1 MTDTDAT
8 TQIGSGNIVGYITGA
23 EAQKENAENAAVD
36 ISNATDDGLG
46 SADTAKTAGDLLA
59 SLLGVLVAG
68 TALAWADGFAVSHA
82 MNLGLGSVDTA
93 KTATKLSDKYIQ
105 KIRDYRGQSES
116 AGRYLAEGFAAGI
129 YAGQG
134 SVAAAAASSARAALA
149 AFRATAQIH
158 SPSAAAKADALY
170 VPEGWAG
177 GIEEGKE
184 QVEEAAADTA
194 DATLDGF
201 KDVLLPDL
209 DLGWAVDQI
218 RQASYTMDAELAQR
232 ATESTMET
240 VARSAPES
248 QETGSSDFDY
258 DRLGEVV
265 ASAIDGM
272 DVRLDGKKVGKVMT
286 SRINAGLQEYAEMN
300 QRGVM

>member
-1 MTDTDAT
+1 
-8 TQIGSGNIVGYITGA
+8 
-23 EAQKENAENAAVD
+23 
-36 ISNATDDGLG
+36 
-46 SADTAKTAGDLLA
+46 
-59 SLLGVLVAG
+59 
-68 TALAWADGFAVSHA
+68 
-82 MNLGLGSVDTA
+82 
-93 KTATKLSDKYIQ
+93 
-105 KIRDYRGQSES
+105 
-116 AGRYLAEGFAAGI
+116 
-129 YAGQG
+129 
-134 SVAAAAASSARAALA
+134 
-149 AFRATAQIH
+149 
-158 SPSAAAKADALY
+158 
-170 VPEGWAG
+170 
-177 GIEEGKE
+177 
-184 QVEEAAADTA
+184 
-194 DATLDGF
+194 LDGF

-265 ASAIDGM
+265 ASAIDEM

-286 SRINAGLQEYAEMN
+286 SRINAGLQEYAQMN

>member
-1 MTDTDAT
+1 MA
-8 TQIGSGNIVGYITGA
+8 GYITGA
-23 EAQKENAENAAVD
+23 ESQKDAAQDTAVG
-36 ISNATDDGLG
+36 ISEATDEGLG
-46 SADTAKTAGDLLA
+46 SADTAATAGNLLA

-68 TALAWADGFAVSHA
+68 TTLAWVDGVAVSTA
-82 MNLGLGSVDTA
+82 MNLGLGSANTA
-93 KTATKLSDKYIQ
+93 GTANDLASKYTNELNNH
-105 KIRDYRGQSES
+105 RGNAES
-116 AGRYLAEGFAAGI
+116 SGRYLVEGFAAGI
-129 YAGQG
+129 DAGK
-134 SVAAAAASSARAALA
+134 SRVVSAAADSARAALA
-149 AFRATAQIH
+149 AFRAVAQIH
-158 SPSAAAKADALY
+158 SPSAAAKADALF

>member
-1 MTDTDAT
+1 M
-8 TQIGSGNIVGYITGA
+8 S
-23 EAQKENAENAAVD
+23 
-36 ISNATDDGLG
+36 
-46 SADTAKTAGDLLA
+46 
-59 SLLGVLVAG
+59 
-68 TALAWADGFAVSHA
+68 
-82 MNLGLGSVDTA
+82 
-93 KTATKLSDKYIQ
+93 
-105 KIRDYRGQSES
+105 
-116 AGRYLAEGFAAGI
+116 
-129 YAGQG
+129 
-134 SVAAAAASSARAALA
+134 AAADSARAALA
-149 AFRATAQIH
+149 AFRAVAQIH
-158 SPSAAAKADALY
+158 SPSAAAKADALF
-170 VPEGWAG
+170 VRKAG
-177 GIEEGKE
+177 PAVLRRKE

-286 SRINAGLQEYAEMN
+286 SRINAGLQEYAQMN